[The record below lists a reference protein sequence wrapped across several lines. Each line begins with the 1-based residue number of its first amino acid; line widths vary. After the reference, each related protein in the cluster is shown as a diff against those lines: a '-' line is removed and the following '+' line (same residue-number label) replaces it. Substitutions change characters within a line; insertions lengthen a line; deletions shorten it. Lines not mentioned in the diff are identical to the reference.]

1 MPSGTSH
8 IQEEMREVEEELE
21 EDDGLQDGT
30 ALVRNGQIISLESLE
45 EGGDHG
51 SSGSLSTTYSRPSS
65 PGPGKK
71 RTASISLG
79 RRRNSLSLKAT
90 GRSSDIKQ
98 SVRNALQLV
107 TNPVFAQAFILTFL
121 GEWGDRSQ
129 IATIALG
136 GAHVRQCSWSIL
148 ADLARAWR

>member
-8 IQEEMREVEEELE
+8 IQEEMREVEEEIE

-30 ALVRNGQIISLESLE
+30 AGMRNGNVIPLEALE
-45 EGGDHG
+45 EGGP
-51 SSGSLSTTYSRPSS
+51 STSITTAYPRPASPS
-65 PGPGKK
+65 PGKP
-71 RTASISLG
+71 RSPSISVN
-79 RRRNSLSLKAT
+79 RRRNSLSMKTANKGADL
-90 GRSSDIKQ
+90 KQ

-107 TNPVFAQAFILTFL
+107 TNPVFAQAFVLTFL

-136 GAHVRQCSWSIL
+136 GAHVS
-148 ADLARAWR
+148 